1 MQHFRSSRWL
11 LQSESNVRFQLLMQQ
26 ESWKT
31 CKHDKGSSPVLFF
44 PVMYKVL
51 KQEVVL
57 MLDLLWAD
65 RTFTS
70 AFSVSWRSQRSV
82 CSRVLISRFHTTP
95 VRQMKNIFLFL
106 QSDRRELLPAERW
119 PTELIPD
126 TSLPSKLKNK
136 CSFPQTNI
144 CTQRD
149 VVKATVIVIYCN

>member
-65 RTFTS
+65 RTLPLPSVWADVHKGVCAVVWCGSVKSTHLSDKWKTFSSFYSLTDGSCFQLSADLLNSFLTRLFPPNWRISAAFHRQTS
-70 AFSVSWRSQRSV
+70 A
-82 CSRVLISRFHTTP
+82 H
-95 VRQMKNIFLFL
+95 
-106 QSDRRELLPAERW
+106 REM
-119 PTELIPD
+119 
-126 TSLPSKLKNK
+126 
-136 CSFPQTNI
+136 
-144 CTQRD
+144 
-149 VVKATVIVIYCN
+149 